1 MTLQCAPPPS
11 DFSTSPHL
19 SKLNQ
24 MEAFHIKL
32 SLPFMSHIENGAF
45 REGEKKHVILCP
57 LNAVQMQYSSSVSH
71 QATTHLIEII

>member
-1 MTLQCAPPPS
+1 MTLQC
-11 DFSTSPHL
+11 STSPHL

-45 REGEKKHVILCP
+45 REGEKKSSP
-57 LNAVQMQYSSSVSH
+57 NAV
-71 QATTHLIEII
+71 